1 MRGRAPS
8 PPIQRAWRWLRRE
21 LFGSWQASISTVVAF
36 ALLAWAV
43 PPVWQWAVTD
53 SRQAPADYEA
63 CKAAGG
69 ACWAYLQAKWRLIL
83 FGTYPFDQQWRPA
96 IAMAWFAAAVTISCV
111 PAAWASPGRRWGMA
125 LLWAATVGAASVLM
139 PGGVLGLAYVEH
151 RLWAGAPLT
160 LGLAVIGCSSA
171 FGVAVLLALG
181 RRSEMPLVRVVCVG
195 YIEFIRGVPLVSLLF
210 LATILFPLIVPP
222 EVDVDKLLRAQLAF
236 SMFFAAY
243 MAEAIRGGLQAV
255 PAGQVAAA
263 HAIGLGYWRTQFHV
277 VLPQALRHALPSL
290 VNIFIAAFKDT
301 SLVTIISM
309 MDLLGTANAAKSD
322 PAWWGLYIESYLF
335 IAGIYFFVC
344 AAMSW
349 YARRLERRLA
359 GDGVQQTREEQKTQ
373 ETRERREKR
382 EAAHA
387 RL

>member
-1 MRGRAPS
+1 MKAAP
-8 PPIQRAWRWLRRE
+8 PALHRFQRK
-21 LFGSWQASISTVVAF
+21 FFHSWPD
-36 ALLAWAV
+36 ALLALGALALLVMIV
-43 PPVWQWAVTD
+43 PPVWRWAVTT
-53 SRQAPADYEA
+53 SRGAPADFNA
-63 CKAAGG
+63 CLAAGG

-83 FGTYPFDQQWRPA
+83 FGTYPYAEQWRPGL
-96 IAMAWFAAAVTISCV
+96 AMILFIAAVVASCV
-111 PAAWASPGRRWGMA
+111 PALWASRHRRWGMGAIWLFVA
-125 LLWAATVGAASVLM
+125 LAVGVLM
-139 PGGVLGLAYVEH
+139 SGGALGLERVEH

-160 LGLAVIGCSSA
+160 LGLAVVGCTSA
-171 FGVAVLLALG
+171 FAAAILLALG
-181 RRSEMPLVRVVCVG
+181 RRSEMPLVRWLSVG

-263 HAIGLGYWRTQFHV
+263 QALGLGYWRTHLDV
-277 VLPQALRHALPSL
+277 VLPQALRYALPSL

-301 SLVTIISM
+301 SLVTIVSM

-335 IAGIYFFVC
+335 IAAIYFAVC

-349 YARRLERRLA
+349 YARRLEQRLA
-359 GDGVQQTREEQKTQ
+359 TGPVAT
-373 ETRERREKR
+373 
-382 EAAHA
+382 A
-387 RL
+387 RLAPLAPAP